1 MPRPSLSV
9 FMKSFSANAGSP
21 KNFVPPWFSNTRSWR
36 WMVPTVAL
44 LTLP

>member
-9 FMKSFSANAGSP
+9 FMKSFSVSAGSP
-21 KNFVPPWFSNTRSWR
+21 KNLAPPWFSSTSSAR

-44 LTLP
+44 VTLP